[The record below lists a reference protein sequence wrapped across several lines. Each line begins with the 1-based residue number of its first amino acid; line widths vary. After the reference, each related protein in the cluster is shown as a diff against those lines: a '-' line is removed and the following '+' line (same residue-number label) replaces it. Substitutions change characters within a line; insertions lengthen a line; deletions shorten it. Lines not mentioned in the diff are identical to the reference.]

1 MGAIKTKKTA
11 IAASTTR
18 REIKSSMTCGR
29 ETMINNVIL
38 VGRLTKDIEI
48 RQTTS
53 GSKTT
58 SFTLAVN
65 RKNKQQGQPDADF
78 INCVAWNK
86 TAELMAQYL
95 HKGSLIGVEGRI
107 QTRNYENQQGQKVYI
122 TEVLVNM
129 IQFLGSRNANFEQ
142 NGNNQPNTSPYQQTQ
157 NMAPKNQR
165 EQRHASQSYSQP
177 KFSYASGSIDY
188 GAEMDIQSDDL
199 PF

>member
-1 MGAIKTKKTA
+1 
-11 IAASTTR
+11 
-18 REIKSSMTCGR
+18 
-29 ETMINNVIL
+29 MINRVVL
-38 VGRLTKDIEI
+38 VGRLTKDPEL
-48 RQTTS
+48 RRTQSGTS
-53 GSKTT
+53 VVSYTI
-58 SFTLAVN
+58 AVN
-65 RKNKQQGQPDADF
+65 RRSAQPGQPDADF

-95 HKGSLIGVEGRI
+95 RKGSLIGIEGRI
-107 QTRNYENQQGQKVYI
+107 QTRSYDNQQGQKVYI

-165 EQRHASQSYSQP
+165 EQRHASQRYSQP